1 MVCITIDVLTHKTMC
16 VALFPLIRARSF
28 SLPSQVPPNTLIARV
43 ELFRRQHDITF
54 ASPIR
59 FVMVAMAVGDAV
71 DPGALIGDVLD
82 LVAKETG
89 PLRSAVHGKLFVNLL
104 PSF

>member
-1 MVCITIDVLTHKTMC
+1 MC
-16 VALFPLIRARSF
+16 CSLSLNLIRARSF